1 VNLDEDQCRVR
12 MAAARHGV
20 LATVHPVRGVDAVP
34 VVFAFVGSQ
43 LVVPLDTVK
52 AKRSGDLR
60 RAQNLASDDRCV
72 LLVEQ
77 YHEDWSKLWWVRLHA
92 HATVT
97 VPSPAAQGALAA
109 RYPVYTSPGSIE
121 RTIILTP
128 SAWYG
133 WQASEPLTPPPGD
146 RGGAGPA
153 LGE

>member
-1 VNLDEDQCRVR
+1 

-20 LATVHPVRGVDAVP
+20 LATLHPVRGVDAVP

-52 AKRSGDLR
+52 AKRPGDLR
-60 RAQNLASDDRCV
+60 RAQNIATDDRCV

-77 YHEDWSKLWWVRLHA
+77 YQEDWSKLWWVRLHA

-97 VPSPAAQGALAA
+97 VPSPDGQGALAA
-109 RYPVYTSPGSIE
+109 RYPVYAAPGSIE

-133 WQASEPLTPPPGD
+133 WQAAEPQTPPSGERPSAEPS
-146 RGGAGPA
+146 AG
-153 LGE
+153 

>member
-1 VNLDEDQCRVR
+1 VNLDEEQCQVR

-20 LATVHPVRGVDAVP
+20 LATLHPVRGVDAVP

-52 AKRSGDLR
+52 AKRPGDLR
-60 RAQNLASDDRCV
+60 RAQNIATDDRCV

-77 YHEDWSKLWWVRLHA
+77 YQEDWSKLWWVRLHA

-97 VPSPAAQGALAA
+97 VPSPDAQGALAA
-109 RYPVYTSPGSIE
+109 RYPVYAAPGSIE

-133 WQASEPLTPPPGD
+133 WQAEEPQTPPSGERPSAEPS
-146 RGGAGPA
+146 AG
-153 LGE
+153 